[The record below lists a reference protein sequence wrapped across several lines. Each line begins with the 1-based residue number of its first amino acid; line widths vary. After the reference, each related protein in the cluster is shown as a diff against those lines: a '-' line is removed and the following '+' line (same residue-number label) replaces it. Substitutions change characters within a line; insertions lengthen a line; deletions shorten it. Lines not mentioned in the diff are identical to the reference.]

1 MKENFTIVT
10 IVYEFGLF
18 YIVLKILVVT
28 HLLINCLY
36 RLNFRFP
43 AYKGLFDKSLM
54 IQDTDL
60 KQIPNVSHFNMKFDH
75 GNTISAVLFW
85 RSKGPI
91 LFEMENNLHD
101 TWNDPTWSIAR
112 STLSGNRMDF
122 FIHRSHMHYTLEERM
137 HFKKRKIII
146 IIIKGVHRKQPRKN
160 SCNLRREKNSNGAI
174 FIYINLCKEKLS

>member
-75 GNTISAVLFW
+75 GNTISAVLF
-85 RSKGPI
+85 
-91 LFEMENNLHD
+91 
-101 TWNDPTWSIAR
+101 
-112 STLSGNRMDF
+112 
-122 FIHRSHMHYTLEERM
+122 
-137 HFKKRKIII
+137 
-146 IIIKGVHRKQPRKN
+146 
-160 SCNLRREKNSNGAI
+160 
-174 FIYINLCKEKLS
+174 